1 MDFLKLAKDRYS
13 VRKFKADQITEAELN
28 QVLEAGRVAPSAKN
42 FQPTKVYAV
51 QSEENLA
58 KIRELTVAT
67 FGAPTVLVFCSE
79 DEKAWVSPFTGF
91 NSGVMDVSI
100 LASHMMLQAAELG
113 LGTTWVCWVDTDEVG
128 KVLGIP
134 ENLKVRLIMPLGYPA
149 DDCQPAPMH
158 ADRKPMD
165 EFVTVL

>member
-1 MDFLKLAKDRYS
+1 MEGKTRKSMLLQSPYIKIKAKVTMPGYTNGIPNIKEEERY
-13 VRKFKADQITEAELN
+13 V
-28 QVLEAGRVAPSAKN
+28 VAPSAKN

-67 FGAPTVLVFCSE
+67 FGAPTVLVICSE

-100 LASHMMLQAAELG
+100 MGAHMMLQAAEELLKEG
-113 LGTTWVCWVDTDEVG
+113 FTPKRDTVSAIRKVCTG
-128 KVLGIP
+128 K
-134 ENLKVRLIMPLGYPA
+134 
-149 DDCQPAPMH
+149 
-158 ADRKPMD
+158 
-165 EFVTVL
+165 

>member
-1 MDFLKLAKDRYS
+1 MDFLTLAKERYS
-13 VRKFKADQITEAELN
+13 VRKFKPEQITAEELN
-28 QVLEAGRVAPSAKN
+28 KVLDAGRVAPSAKN

-67 FGAPTVLVFCSE
+67 FGAPTVLVICSE

-100 LASHMMLQAAELG
+100 MGAHMMLQAAELG
-113 LGTTWVCWVDTDEVG
+113 LGTTWVCWVDTDKVG
-128 KVLGIP
+128 EVLGIP

-158 ADRKPMD
+158 ADRRTLEEMA
-165 EFVTVL
+165 TVL